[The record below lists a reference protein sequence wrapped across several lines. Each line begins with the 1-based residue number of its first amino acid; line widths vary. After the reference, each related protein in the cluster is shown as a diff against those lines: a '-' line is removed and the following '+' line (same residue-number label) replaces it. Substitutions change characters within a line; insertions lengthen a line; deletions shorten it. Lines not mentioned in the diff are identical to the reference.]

1 MRFLSTFERQAMRDA
16 PLPPPSRALAVVTG
30 ANKGIG
36 FSCAERLCEALGE
49 NATVVLTA
57 RNADLGMYAVDE
69 LKKKGHSCVEF
80 HQLDVSDEKSV
91 DALAAFVSER
101 GGCDILINNA
111 GIAFKISSPEPF
123 GVQARQTIDV
133 NYHGTKRCMEKFLP
147 LMKQGGR
154 IVQVSSQSGQVCH
167 LPWPSSA

>member
-1 MRFLSTFERQAMRDA
+1 MPEGCI
-16 PLPPPSRALAVVTG
+16 AVVTG

-49 NATVVLTA
+49 SATVVLAA
-57 RNADLGMYAVDE
+57 RNTALGAAAVDE
-69 LKKKGHSCVEF
+69 LKKKGHSCVIF
-80 HQLDVSDEKSV
+80 HQLDVSDEESV

-111 GIAFKISSPEPF
+111 GIAFKLSSPEPF
-123 GVQARQTIDV
+123 GVQTRQTIDV
-133 NYHGTKRCMEKFLP
+133 NYRGTKRCMERFLP

-154 IVQVSSQSGQVCH
+154 IVQVSSQSGKVCH
-167 LPWPSSA
+167 LP